1 MLNNVLK
8 DPKNLKVLKD
18 PKDLNNL
25 NIKSHELKN
34 SSYISQLP

>member
-1 MLNNVLK
+1 MLNKVPK
-8 DPKNLKVLKD
+8 DPKVLKD

>member
-1 MLNNVLK
+1 MLNKVPK
-8 DPKNLKVLKD
+8 DPKDLKVLKD
-18 PKDLNNL
+18 PKNI